1 MKNDLDF
8 ALSDIQTMNETQA
21 GLLASLDDTLAYILD
36 PLIGDEY
43 PDDSKTS
50 TAVYELVRDHQAIKA
65 LLRCL
70 KSTTEDQ
77 ADKLEA
83 AYQKYVEG
91 AE

>member
-8 ALSDIQTMNETQA
+8 VLSDIQTMNETQT
-21 GLLASLDDTLAYILD
+21 GLLAALADMVDEVLD
-36 PLIGDEY
+36 PIDGKEWLNDGERAI
-43 PDDSKTS
+43 
-50 TAVYELVRDHQAIKA
+50 LVAIALRNQQAIKA

-70 KSTTEDQ
+70 KSTTKDQ

>member
-8 ALSDIQTMNETQA
+8 DLSDIQTMNETQT
-21 GLLASLDDTLAYILD
+21 GLLAALADMVDEVLD
-36 PLIGDEY
+36 PIDGKEWLNKDEQAMLVA
-43 PDDSKTS
+43 S
-50 TAVYELVRDHQAIKA
+50 TLRNQQAIKA

-70 KSTTEDQ
+70 KSTTKDQ

>member
-8 ALSDIQTMNETQA
+8 DLSDIQTMNETQA
-21 GLLASLDDTLAYILD
+21 GLLAALADMVDEVLD
-36 PLIGDEY
+36 PIDGKQWLNKDEQAMLVA
-43 PDDSKTS
+43 S
-50 TAVYELVRDHQAIKA
+50 TLRNQQAIKA

-70 KSTTEDQ
+70 KSTTKDQ

-83 AYQKYVEG
+83 TYQKYVEG

>member
-8 ALSDIQTMNETQA
+8 DLSDIQTTNETQT
-21 GLLASLDDTLAYILD
+21 GLLNSLDDILTTILD
-36 PLIGDEY
+36 PIDDDRW
-43 PDDSKTS
+43 PDDAKRSMV
-50 TAVYELVRDHQAIKA
+50 VYGLIRNQQAIKA

-70 KSTTEDQ
+70 KSTTKNQ
-77 ADKLEA
+77 ADKLET

>member
-8 ALSDIQTMNETQA
+8 DLSDIQTMNETQT
-21 GLLASLDDTLAYILD
+21 GLLAALADMVNEVLD
-36 PLIGDEY
+36 PIDGKQWPNKEEQ
-43 PDDSKTS
+43 
-50 TAVYELVRDHQAIKA
+50 AMLVALALRNQQAIKA

-70 KSTTEDQ
+70 RSTTKDQ

>member
-1 MKNDLDF
+1 MKHDLGFD
-8 ALSDIQTMNETQA
+8 LSDIQTMNETQT
-21 GLLASLDDTLAYILD
+21 GLLAALTDMVDEVLD
-36 PLIGDEY
+36 PIDGKQWLNDGERAILAA
-43 PDDSKTS
+43 S
-50 TAVYELVRDHQAIKA
+50 ALRNQQAIKA

-70 KSTTEDQ
+70 RSTTKDQ

>member
-8 ALSDIQTMNETQA
+8 VLSDIQTMNETQT
-21 GLLASLDDTLAYILD
+21 GLLNSLDDILITLLD
-36 PLIGDEY
+36 PLDNDWW
-43 PDDSKTS
+43 PDDSKRS
-50 TAVYELVRDHQAIKA
+50 MAVYGLIRNQQAIKA

-70 KSTTEDQ
+70 KSTTKDQ

>member
-8 ALSDIQTMNETQA
+8 DLSDIQTMNETQT
-21 GLLASLDDTLAYILD
+21 GLLAALADMVDEVLD
-36 PLIGDEY
+36 PIDGKEWLNKGEQAMLVA
-43 PDDSKTS
+43 S
-50 TAVYELVRDHQAIKA
+50 TLRNQQAIKA

-70 KSTTEDQ
+70 KSTTKDQ

-83 AYQKYVEG
+83 TYQKYVEG

>member
-8 ALSDIQTMNETQA
+8 DLSDIQTMNETQA
-21 GLLASLDDTLAYILD
+21 GLLAALTDMVDEVLD
-36 PLIGDEY
+36 PIDGKQWLNDGERAI
-43 PDDSKTS
+43 
-50 TAVYELVRDHQAIKA
+50 LVASALRNQQAIKA

-70 KSTTEDQ
+70 KSTTKDQ
-77 ADKLEA
+77 ADKMEA